1 MQRLNGD
8 FGVMVDVLEED
19 NQGHNFWWH
28 NFWCDMQV
36 AKQFSD
42 KEFGKTVA
50 GLLVQQVVESKFSG
64 GVISVEII
72 DKLHSFVNDL
82 NYQLSSRGYKQQFG
96 TLVLALDTNNHGVSL
111 LWADERPEPPAN
123 KEG

>member
-8 FGVMVDVLEED
+8 FGVMVDVLEKD
-19 NQGHNFWWH
+19 NQWH

-50 GLLVQQVVESKFSG
+50 GLLVQQVAESKFSG

-82 NYQLSSRGYKQQFG
+82 NYQLSSRGFKQHFG
-96 TLVLALDTNNHGVSL
+96 TLVLAIDTDNHGVSL
-111 LWADERPEPPAN
+111 LWAGERPEPPAD